1 MKTPWRR
8 RGSGQVE
15 DGVAARTSCHGCGD
29 GGSSE
34 GLVTSVLQGG
44 GTRNGVRTMVSSK
57 VCLFPWR

>member
-34 GLVTSVLQGG
+34 GLVTSVLQARPVVFG
-44 GTRNGVRTMVSSK
+44 GTVRNN
-57 VCLFPWR
+57 